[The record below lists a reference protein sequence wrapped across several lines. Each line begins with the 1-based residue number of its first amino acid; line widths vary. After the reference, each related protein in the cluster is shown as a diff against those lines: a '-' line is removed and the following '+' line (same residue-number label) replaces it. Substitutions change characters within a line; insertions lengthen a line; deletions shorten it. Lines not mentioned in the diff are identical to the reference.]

1 MFVVSAQVPD
11 VLINEHPRLRLDGL
25 KLYAVIRGDI
35 HLNYGWG
42 DRYEFL
48 HQPDPSLTTGRATNL
63 IRGYVAKFRLE
74 PDGGLVLEE
83 YQFPSGSFRPWGR
96 QPVAERLTGDFWIV
110 LKPAFFGQRVYVPF
124 CDGRIVEERGAWVI
138 EPYDA
143 PRMRESRIDLEGLD
157 AFMASSRARDEAL
170 KAEVAVLNQRD
181 PSLIPVAELELSVP
195 ATDALERA
203 GLTTLGDLCAR
214 TADALKR
221 DIGLSE
227 NSVEELREALAY
239 FDRKL
244 KGD

>member
-1 MFVVSAQVPD
+1 VFLVSAQISD

-25 KLYAVIRGDI
+25 DLYAVIRGDI
-35 HLNYGWG
+35 HLRSGWG

-48 HQPDPSLTTGRATNL
+48 HKPDPSLTTGRATNL

-74 PDGGLVLEE
+74 PGGGLVLEE
-83 YQFPSGSFRPWGR
+83 YQFPNGSFRRWGR

-110 LKPAFFGQRVYVPF
+110 LKPTFFGQRVYVPF
-124 CDGRIVEERGAWVI
+124 YDGRIVEEKGAWII
-138 EPYDA
+138 ELYDA
-143 PRMRESRIDLEGLD
+143 SRMRGSSIDLEGLD

-170 KAEVAVLNQRD
+170 KAELAVLNQRD
-181 PSLIPVAELELSVP
+181 PLLIPIAELELWGR
-195 ATDALERA
+195 ATDALEQA

-214 TADALKR
+214 SAGALKR

-227 NSVEELREALAY
+227 NSVEELREALAD
-239 FDRKL
+239 FDLKL

>member
-1 MFVVSAQVPD
+1 VFVVTAQVPD
-11 VLINEHPRLRLDGL
+11 VLVNEHPRLRLDGL
-25 KLYAVIRGDI
+25 DLYAVIRGDI
-35 HLNYGWG
+35 HMSPGCG

-48 HQPDPSLTTGRATNL
+48 SKPDPSLTTGRATNL

-83 YQFPSGSFRPWGR
+83 YQFPDGSFRHSGR

-110 LKPAFFGQRVYVPF
+110 LKPTFFGQRVYVPF
-124 CDGRIVEERGAWVI
+124 CDGRIVEEKRAWVI

-143 PRMRESRIDLEGLD
+143 SRMKETSIDLEGLE
-157 AFMASSRARDEAL
+157 AFIASSRARDEAL
-170 KAEVAVLNQRD
+170 KAELAVLRQRD
-181 PSLIPVAELELSVP
+181 PSSIPIAELELSVR

-203 GLTTLGDLCAR
+203 GLATLGDLCAR
-214 TADALKR
+214 SAGALKR

-239 FDRKL
+239 FDLKL